1 MRFLNESYN
10 TVVSEAKVIFAK
22 RGNKVVKKFRCLVGK
37 RKGRIVGSPKQCNAP
52 LDLKKRYVMRRTRA
66 AKGARMMKKA
76 QRTKRLSPASRIVAR
91 LNKARS

>member
-1 MRFLNESYN
+1 MKFLNESYS
-10 TVVSEAKVIFAK
+10 TVISEAKVIFAK

-76 QRTKRLSPASRIVAR
+76 QRVKRTNPASKIVR
-91 LNKARS
+91 SLNKNRR

>member
-1 MRFLNESYN
+1 MKFLNESYN
-10 TVVSEAKVIFAK
+10 TIVSEAKVIFAK

-52 LDLKKRYVMRRTRA
+52 VDLKKRYVMRRTRA

-76 QRTKRLSPASRIVAR
+76 QRVKRTNPASKIVR
-91 LNKARS
+91 QLNKNRR